1 MNGTFAVTLSS
12 ILAADQA
19 APAGGF
25 NPMNLVL
32 FALFALLIIMMIRK
46 QRKTK
51 AAAQEKQS
59 KLAPGV
65 DIMTN
70 FGLFGHVKSVDS
82 ENNKIQLEI
91 SPGVVVTVHSQTVAK
106 ITEPEDAGLSG
117 TAVPDDASSLTRDLD
132 TPDRSHETVD
142 ETVARLNQ
150 ENNKDN

>member
-59 KLAPGV
+59 KLSPGV

-70 FGLFGHVKSVDS
+70 FGLFGHVKAVDT
-82 ENNKIQLEI
+82 ENNKIELEI

-106 ITEPEDAGLSG
+106 IIDPADASLSG
-117 TAVPDDASSLTRDLD
+117 DSVPDDVSSLTLGLEKRDD
-132 TPDRSHETVD
+132 SKESAEETL
-142 ETVARLNQ
+142 ARLNQ